1 MTMGLLSQKV
11 DLSRLQVAKGA
22 AFNDYENHHTGCLPG
37 TRVKLLREIDNWTKN
52 PNGKSIFWLNG
63 MAGTG
68 KSTISR
74 TVAGCLKEKNLL
86 AASFFFKRGEQDRG
100 SAKMLFST
108 LARQLGSTIPQ
119 MRPSIQNA
127 IEDDPDISGRVLREQ
142 FEKLILQPILAIN
155 QTMVIVID
163 ALDECDQEDDI
174 RVILRLL
181 PCVQKSSSIQIRF
194 LLTSRPELPIR
205 LGFKGITNDHQ
216 NLMLHRI
223 PKAVIEHDI
232 RLFFENKFLQ
242 LREDCDLPS
251 DWPGE
256 VTIDALIER
265 AVPLFISATTLYR
278 FISDKKRNP
287 EQRLRAILSDENN
300 YASKM
305 DSTSKPASYR
315 PG

>member
-1 MTMGLLSQKV
+1 
-11 DLSRLQVAKGA
+11 
-22 AFNDYENHHTGCLPG
+22 
-37 TRVKLLREIDNWTKN
+37 
-52 PNGKSIFWLNG
+52 
-63 MAGTG
+63 
-68 KSTISR
+68 
-74 TVAGCLKEKNLL
+74 
-86 AASFFFKRGEQDRG
+86 
-100 SAKMLFST
+100 
-108 LARQLGSTIPQ
+108 
-119 MRPSIQNA
+119 
-127 IEDDPDISGRVLREQ
+127 
-142 FEKLILQPILAIN
+142 
-155 QTMVIVID
+155 
-163 ALDECDQEDDI
+163 
-174 RVILRLL
+174 
-181 PCVQKSSSIQIRF
+181 
-194 LLTSRPELPIR
+194 
-205 LGFKGITNDHQ
+205 
-216 NLMLHRI
+216 MLHRI